1 MAIGEY
7 PAPTPPSSLSVA
19 PVPPVMT
26 VNETLKLARIS
37 RAKLYEEINEGHL
50 KTIMQGRRRYV
61 LGPDCL
67 AWLESKRRTG
77 GC

>member
-1 MAIGEY
+1 MTIAEY
-7 PAPTPPSSLSVA
+7 PVTPSSTFSVA
-19 PVPPVMT
+19 VIPTVMT
-26 VNETLKLARIS
+26 IPDTLKLARIS
-37 RAKLYEEINEGHL
+37 RAKLYEEINEGNL
-50 KTIMQGRRRYV
+50 KTIMQGRRRFV